1 MREDYKCKI
10 CRRLGEKLFLKGEKC
25 LSPKCPLLRKPYPPG
40 NLPKRRKSI
49 TLSEYGK
56 MLREKQKL
64 KRMYLLK
71 ERHFSKIAKE
81 VLEKKGKEDV
91 SKLFIKRLE
100 MKLFNVIFRIGFAKS
115 RDQAKQLVSHGHFLL
130 NGKRTNIPTIEL
142 KVGDEIHLRKSS
154 QKNIYFQQI
163 LPTIKKEEI
172 PDWLSLNEKDWKIKV
187 IKEPDPEKIALKVD
201 VPLALSFYSK

>member
-40 NLPKRRKSI
+40 NPPKRRKST

-81 VLEKKGKEDV
+81 VLKKKGKEDV

-100 MKLFNVIFRIGFAKS
+100 MKLFNAPINFLINQKSILENFSVINLWIICS
-115 RDQAKQLVSHGHFLL
+115 RDNQNF
-130 NGKRTNIPTIEL
+130 
-142 KVGDEIHLRKSS
+142 
-154 QKNIYFQQI
+154 
-163 LPTIKKEEI
+163 
-172 PDWLSLNEKDWKIKV
+172 
-187 IKEPDPEKIALKVD
+187 
-201 VPLALSFYSK
+201 